1 MPNPAAV
8 VTPRAPAAGL
18 LVAAVVTP
26 ALLFLVWVGTILAIL
41 PPLPARPQ
49 ADPLTGYVSL
59 ITDFVARLAALGT
72 LGCLVAGVALLPGG
86 PEHALGEDSRRLA
99 RWGVRFAQLWFAAA
113 ALMTF
118 ANPAFV
124 NGVPIG
130 YTYSPGAWWTFQ
142 GATASGLA
150 WTASA
155 LVALASVLVLLRSRR
170 IAAHALAWLAGV
182 LSLVFVAVT
191 GNVSVGHDHDWA
203 TDAAIVGS
211 LALLPLL
218 SVAAGAVLAGSGT
231 TDGPALPAVR
241 AYHRAV
247 PALVG
252 VAIIG
257 QLLVSWQEL
266 AGRSP
271 FEVFSGIPTLGL
283 FGCLLLLLLSWGWRQ
298 ATGRLTGPRPNLA
311 GALVPDVGVAVGYL
325 AFVAAAA
332 HIPPPRFLIPQTTQ
346 INYLGYE
353 VDIPATL
360 ERLAGLGR
368 PNLLWLV
375 LCLGAVGA
383 YLWAMVRVHRRGGRW
398 PIPRLVSWI
407 AGWGLTLYLA
417 VSGLW
422 EYSTALYSWHMLV
435 HMTVNMLVPILCVFG
450 APFSLVGAAFA
461 GPDDQAPQG
470 PARVLTALGEYR
482 PLQLLLSP
490 PVLWVVYVGSLFAV
504 YFSPLF
510 PWLMRYHWAHQLM
523 LLYFMGTGYAF
534 FSLIVGIDRHAWRLP
549 YLMRYVLL
557 MSVMPFHAI
566 FAVGIMMSASLIGAE
581 FYTAIAVSW
590 VPDLMADQQVAG
602 QITWFTGE
610 IPIFI
615 AVVAVAAQW
624 FREDRHDARRTD
636 ALAGTDEDPLE
647 AYNDLL
653 AQLAEHDR
661 DIQRQAVLDRIRRE
675 Q

>member
-1 MPNPAAV
+1 MSQSPAAAGRGSR
-8 VTPRAPAAGL
+8 TLPSGL
-18 LVAAVVTP
+18 LVAAAVTL
-26 ALLFLVWVGTILAIL
+26 ALFFLVWVGTVLAIL

-49 ADPLTGYVSL
+49 TDALTGYVSL
-59 ITDFVARLAALGT
+59 LGDFVARLAALGT
-72 LGCLVAGVALLPGG
+72 LGALAAVAAFTGSGDDGAVT
-86 PEHALGEDSRRLA
+86 GEGRRLA
-99 RWGVRFAQLWFAAA
+99 RWAARFAQVWFAAA
-113 ALMTF
+113 TLMTF

-130 YTYSPGAWWTFQ
+130 YTYGAWGTFQ
-142 GATASGLA
+142 AATASGLA
-150 WTASA
+150 WTISA
-155 LVALASVLVLLRSRR
+155 LVALGSVLVTLRSRR
-170 IAAHALAWLAGV
+170 IAAYALAWLAGV

-191 GNVSVGHDHDWA
+191 GNVSVGLDHDWA
-203 TDAAIVGS
+203 TDATIVGG

-218 SVAAGAVLAGSGT
+218 SAAIGLVLARSTHAGAPSSSVRAYQR
-231 TDGPALPAVR
+231 ALPALVVV
-241 AYHRAV
+241 AV
-247 PALVG
+247 AAQVLVT
-252 VAIIG
+252 
-257 QLLVSWQEL
+257 WQEL
-266 AGRSP
+266 AGRP
-271 FEVFSGIPTLGL
+271 LLEVFTGVPTLGL
-283 FGCLLLLLLSWGWRQ
+283 FGCLVALLLAWGWRQ
-298 ATGRLTGPRPNLA
+298 VTGRLREVGDDAA
-311 GALVPDVGVAVGYL
+311 GVLVPDVVIAVAYL
-325 AFVAAAA
+325 AFTAAAT
-332 HIPPPRFLIPQTTQ
+332 HIPPPRFLIPQSTQ
-346 INYLGYE
+346 VNYLGYE
-353 VDIPATL
+353 VTIPATV

-375 LCLGAVGA
+375 LCLTAIGA
-383 YLWAMVRVHRRGGRW
+383 YALAMVRVRRRGGRW
-398 PIPRLVSWI
+398 PVPRLISWV

-450 APFSLVGAAFA
+450 APFALIAAA
-461 GPDDQAPQG
+461 GQPDEQG
-470 PARVLTALGEYR
+470 PRGLARIVAALGAYR

-534 FSLIVGIDRHAWRLP
+534 FSLIVGVDRHAWRLP

-566 FAVGIMMSASLIGAE
+566 FAVGIMMAASLIGAE
-581 FYTAIAVSW
+581 FYQTIAVTW
-590 VPDLMADQQVAG
+590 VPDLMADQQTAG

-624 FREDRHDARRTD
+624 FREDRTDASRTD
-636 ALAGTDEDPLE
+636 ALAGTDDDPLD

-653 AQLAEHDR
+653 AQLAEHDK
-661 DIQRQAVLDRIRRE
+661 DLQRQAVLDRIRRE